1 MEYVLLRM
9 MAHFRATAQLNTKV
23 IHVKVRGNVGL
34 QLVRINTGLNFEM
47 CSGCVQMILLGC
59 PKWVLGT
66 FKHYR

>member
-9 MAHFRATAQLNTKV
+9 MAHFRANAQLNTKV
-23 IHVKVRGNVGL
+23 IHVKVRGKVGL

-47 CSGCVQMILLGC
+47 CSGCVQIILLGC